1 MDKNKS
7 QYGNFYA
14 PIMAASCHSLVM
26 NVYALDL
33 IFFTTAVAKFCTCMS
48 SKCHIVVLMQ
58 QFPCFLKLNGSYI

>member
-1 MDKNKS
+1 MDMNKS

-14 PIMAASCHSLVM
+14 PIMVASCHSVVL

-33 IFFTTAVAKFCTCMS
+33 IFFTTAVAKFWTCMS

-58 QFPCFLKLNGSYI
+58 QFSCFLKLTGNLR